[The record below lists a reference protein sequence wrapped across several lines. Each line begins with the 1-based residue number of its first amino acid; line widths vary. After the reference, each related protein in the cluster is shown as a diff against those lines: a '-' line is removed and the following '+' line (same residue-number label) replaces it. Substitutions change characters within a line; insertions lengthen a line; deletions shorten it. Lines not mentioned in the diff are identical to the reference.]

1 RSRLSCQTFSAFQ
14 LKFLLEALAVFD
26 ESIRSSNSIE
36 LFKIHVV
43 LGYNSAIYMLF
54 PETMKAIVL
63 LYLKIT
69 IIFEKN
75 TIRQMKKY
83 NTLLGKKE
91 VEFIESLQKNKDVRR
106 LYKPPEIRQLKYRL
120 LYKRKVLTNDLITL
134 NAVLEKLQS
143 L

>member
-1 RSRLSCQTFSAFQ
+1 
-14 LKFLLEALAVFD
+14 
-26 ESIRSSNSIE
+26 
-36 LFKIHVV
+36 
-43 LGYNSAIYMLF
+43 MLF
-54 PETMKAIVL
+54 PETMRAIVL
-63 LYLKIT
+63 LYLKTT

>member
-1 RSRLSCQTFSAFQ
+1 
-14 LKFLLEALAVFD
+14 
-26 ESIRSSNSIE
+26 
-36 LFKIHVV
+36 
-43 LGYNSAIYMLF
+43 MLF

-63 LYLKIT
+63 LYPKTT